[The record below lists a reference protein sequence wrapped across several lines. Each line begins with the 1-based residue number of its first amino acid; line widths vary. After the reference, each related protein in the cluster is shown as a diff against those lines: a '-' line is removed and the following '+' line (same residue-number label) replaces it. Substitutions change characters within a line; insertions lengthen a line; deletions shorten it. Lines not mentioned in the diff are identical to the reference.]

1 MEKTEY
7 ISSDLILCVQK
18 LLLSITTLRKHLFS
32 LTEEQENTLIQSE
45 ESNIKLNKVSN
56 VINNENAFI

>member
-45 ESNIKLNKVSN
+45 ESTIKLNKVM
-56 VINNENAFI
+56 